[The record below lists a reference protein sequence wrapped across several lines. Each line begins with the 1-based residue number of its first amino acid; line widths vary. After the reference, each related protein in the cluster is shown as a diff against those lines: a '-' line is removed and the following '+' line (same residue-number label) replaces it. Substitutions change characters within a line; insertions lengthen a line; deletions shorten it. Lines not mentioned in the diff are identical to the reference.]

1 MRSMNS
7 RDFVVQELAHIDAMV
22 LQLERL
28 NEAGPSTRKATVV
41 LLPDYWRTR
50 IDAIADIPP
59 SLQPLVCGLRA
70 RLNAIDMAA
79 ASRNRRN

>member
-7 RDFVVQELAHIDAMV
+7 RDFVVQELAHIDAMLV
-22 LQLERL
+22 QLERL
-28 NEAGPSTRKATVV
+28 NDTEPSTRKAATV

-59 SLQPLVCGLRA
+59 SLQPMVCGLRA
-70 RLNAIDMAA
+70 RLNAIDAA
-79 ASRNRRN
+79 TASRNRRS